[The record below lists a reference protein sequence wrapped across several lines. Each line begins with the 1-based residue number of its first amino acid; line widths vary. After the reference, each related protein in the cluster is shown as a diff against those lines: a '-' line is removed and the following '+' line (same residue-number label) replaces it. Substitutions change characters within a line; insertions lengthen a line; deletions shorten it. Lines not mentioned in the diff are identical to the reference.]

1 MAVDIAPNWYPD
13 PTLPGTERYWDGAK
27 WSDQTRPSG
36 PQPPQAAPQFIV
48 PEAPKKGG
56 MGTALKMVLVLMV
69 LGLGGCLAL
78 VAAVGNNM
86 EIRVDELA
94 RNEELVQD
102 NATITECGI
111 NQLGW
116 GKAVVEFTNP
126 FEEEKGFIS
135 VEINFLSDD
144 VVVGSA
150 AAVFQNLSAG
160 QKAVGEAIAFDLVD
174 GTAGV
179 TCEIVDGAVL

>member
-1 MAVDIAPNWYPD
+1 MAVDIAPNWYSD
-13 PTLPGTERYWDGAK
+13 PILPGTERYWDGAN

-48 PEAPKKGG
+48 PEAPKEGG

-86 EIRVDELA
+86 EVRVDELA

-116 GKAVVEFTNP
+116 GKAVVEFMNP

-135 VEINFLSDD
+135 VEINFMSDD

-174 GTAGV
+174 GTAAV
-179 TCEIVDGAVL
+179 TCEIVDGAVI